1 MKKKT
6 NRFKSYFHKLR
17 FQYRVSVLNEN
28 TLEESW
34 HIRLS
39 RLSVIIYASSL
50 ILLTFILLTI
60 LIYTTPIRYYLPGY
74 GDTGNRGRIIS
85 ESMYA
90 DSLLH
95 KMELQSGYLDIVRD
109 IIKGNVQPDSLLS
122 LDSIQ
127 LKDKAT
133 EYLEKSKKEREFI
146 ENYEKDE
153 KYNLA
158 TIEGKPNENIYVFFR
173 PTRGVISSGF
183 DILENKTG
191 ISIITSTN
199 ETVVSVLAGTVV
211 YAAFTFEFGWVI
223 QVQHENNYLSFYKNN
238 TRLLKKPGDNVKAGE
253 GIAITGESGENKT
266 GTQFYFEL
274 WKQGKPVNPED
285 VIIF

>member
-6 NRFKSYFHKLR
+6 NRFRSFLQKLR

-39 RLSVIIYASSL
+39 RLSVLIYGSSL
-50 ILLTFILLTI
+50 VLGTFILLTI
-60 LIYTTPIRYYLPGY
+60 LIFTTPIKYYLPGY
-74 GDTGNRGRIIS
+74 GDTGNRGHIIS

-90 DSLLH
+90 DSLLR
-95 KMELQSGYLDIVRD
+95 KIELQAGYMDIMRD
-109 IIKGNVQPDSLLS
+109 IIKGNIKPDSLLS
-122 LDSIQ
+122 LDSVQ
-127 LKDKAT
+127 LKETAT
-133 EYLEKSKKEREFI
+133 DYLEKSKKEKEFI
-146 ENYEKDE
+146 EKYEREE
-153 KYNLA
+153 KYNLS
-158 TIEGKPNENIYVFFR
+158 TIESKTNDNMYVFFR
-173 PTRGVISSGF
+173 PAKGVISTAF
-183 DILENKTG
+183 NLQENQTG
-191 ISIITSTN
+191 ISIITAPN
-199 ETVVSVLAGTVV
+199 ETVASVLAGTVV
-211 YAAFTFEFGWVI
+211 YAAFTFEYGWVI
-223 QVQHENNYLSFYKNN
+223 QIQHENNYLSIYKNN

>member
-6 NRFKSYFHKLR
+6 NRFRSFLQKLR

-39 RLSVIIYASSL
+39 RLSVLIYGSSL
-50 ILLTFILLTI
+50 VLGTFILLTI
-60 LIYTTPIRYYLPGY
+60 LIFTTPIKYYLPGY
-74 GDTGNRGRIIS
+74 GDTGNRGHIIS

-90 DSLLH
+90 DSLLR
-95 KMELQSGYLDIVRD
+95 KIELQAGYMDIMRD
-109 IIKGNVQPDSLLS
+109 IIKGNIKPDSLLS
-122 LDSIQ
+122 LDSVQ
-127 LKDKAT
+127 LKKTAT
-133 EYLEKSKKEREFI
+133 DYLEKSKKEKEFI
-146 ENYEKDE
+146 EKYEREE
-153 KYNLA
+153 KYNLS
-158 TIEGKPNENIYVFFR
+158 TIESKTNDNMYVFFR
-173 PTRGVISSGF
+173 PAKGVISTAF
-183 DILENKTG
+183 NLQENQTG
-191 ISIITSTN
+191 ISIITAPN
-199 ETVVSVLAGTVV
+199 ETVASVLAGTVV
-211 YAAFTFEFGWVI
+211 YAAFTFEYGWVI
-223 QVQHENNYLSFYKNN
+223 QVQHENNYLSIYKNN
-238 TRLLKKPGDNVKAGE
+238 TRLLKKTGDNVKAGE

>member
-6 NRFKSYFHKLR
+6 NRFRSFLQKLR

-39 RLSVIIYASSL
+39 RLSVLIYGSSL
-50 ILLTFILLTI
+50 VLGTFILLTI
-60 LIYTTPIRYYLPGY
+60 LIFTTPIKYYLPGY
-74 GDTGNRGRIIS
+74 GDTGNRGHIIS

-90 DSLLH
+90 DSLLR
-95 KMELQSGYLDIVRD
+95 KIELQAGYMDIMRD
-109 IIKGNVQPDSLLS
+109 IIKGNIKPDSLLS
-122 LDSIQ
+122 LDSVQ
-127 LKDKAT
+127 LKETAT
-133 EYLEKSKKEREFI
+133 DYLEKSKKEKEFI
-146 ENYEKDE
+146 EKYEREE
-153 KYNLA
+153 KYNLS
-158 TIEGKPNENIYVFFR
+158 TIESKTNDNMYVFFR
-173 PTRGVISSGF
+173 PAKGVISTAF
-183 DILENKTG
+183 NLQENQTG
-191 ISIITSTN
+191 ISIITAPN
-199 ETVVSVLAGTVV
+199 ETVASVLAGSVV
-211 YAAFTFEFGWVI
+211 YAAFTFEYGWVI
-223 QVQHENNYLSFYKNN
+223 QVQHENNYLSIYKNN
-238 TRLLKKPGDNVKAGE
+238 TRLLKKTGDNVKAGE